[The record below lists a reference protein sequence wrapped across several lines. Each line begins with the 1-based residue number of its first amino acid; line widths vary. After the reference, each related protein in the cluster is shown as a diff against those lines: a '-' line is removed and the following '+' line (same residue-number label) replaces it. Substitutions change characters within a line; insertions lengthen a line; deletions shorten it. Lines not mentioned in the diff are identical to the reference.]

1 MTTLRNFIVVAILAL
16 FAVACLAQD
25 PQESALEKAKPTL
38 HKFSPQQPK
47 RIELPNGMIIF
58 LQEDHELPLIN
69 GTARIRGGGRDIPE
83 AKTGMMS
90 VYGSAWRT
98 GGTSSKTGDQLDDFL
113 EIRAA
118 KVETGG
124 GVDSTEIS
132 MSALKQDFDQVFDV
146 FVDLLRNPE
155 FRQDKVDLAK
165 KQLKTAISRR
175 NDEIGDIESR
185 EALKIGYGPDNPYA
199 REAEY
204 WTVDAVTRQDL
215 IDFHKRVVQPNNIIL
230 GIVGDFDS
238 AAVEAKLRSAFA
250 SWPKGPAI
258 QEHKIDFKAPT
269 PGTYF
274 VEKSDVNQSAIEL
287 IAQGIRRDNP
297 DYYAIRVMNEMFGGA
312 FASRLF
318 NSIRSKQGL
327 AYSVGGGIGSSFDH
341 PGLFRIEMGTK
352 SGATVQAIH
361 SLEAEIERLKKDP
374 GSEEEISRAKKNILN
389 SFIFDF
395 DSKDKILAER
405 MAYEFYGYPADYL
418 ERFRAGI
425 EKVTTADVARVVSKY
440 VADKQFA
447 VLVVG
452 KSEDFD
458 QPLNTLGQV
467 HTIDVTIPDE
477 PAGANAAAVKS
488 EGSNLEGKALIAKVV
503 QAMGG
508 KEKVDSVK
516 SVSSTASQV
525 RPAPQGSITLDT
537 ESIAVFPDQFKTTL
551 HAPQG
556 EMSMVFTPKSAF
568 IAAPGQGSQDL
579 PEAMKESAL
588 KDSKRDPLFVA
599 QHADDPS
606 FSFRANGTDKVGEA
620 TTSVLEISSEGT
632 NTRWLVDDKGHVLR
646 AEFKTTTPQGPVQRQ
661 VDYSDYRPV
670 DGITVAFKRV
680 TKDNG
685 EVAATTDVKSVKFN
699 PQIDAATFAKP
710 SE

>member
-1 MTTLRNFIVVAILAL
+1 MTTLRKVAILIFISMFAL
-16 FAVACLAQD
+16 MCFAQD
-25 PQESALEKAKPTL
+25 PQESALEKAKPAL
-38 HKFSPQQPK
+38 HKFSPQEPK

-69 GTARIRGGGRDIPE
+69 GTARIRGGGRDIPA

-90 VYGSAWRT
+90 IYGSAWRT
-98 GGTSSKTGDQLDDFL
+98 GGTTTKTGDQLDDFL

-132 MSALKQDFDQVFDV
+132 MSALKQDFDQVFEV

-175 NDEIGDIESR
+175 NDEISDIEGR
-185 EALKIGYGPDNPYA
+185 EALKIGYGADNPYA

-215 IDFHKRVVQPNNIIL
+215 IDWHKRSVQPNNIIL

-250 SWPKGPAI
+250 SWPKGPAM
-258 QEHKIDFKAPT
+258 QETNVDFKAPT

-297 DYYAIRVMNEMFGGA
+297 DYYAVRVMNEMFGGA

-341 PGLFRIEMGTK
+341 PGLFRLEMGTK
-352 SGATVQAIH
+352 SGSTVQAIH
-361 SLEAEIERLKKDP
+361 SLEAEVARLIKEP

-425 EKVTTADVARVVSKY
+425 EKVTTADVARVVNKY
-440 VADKQFA
+440 VADKKFA

-452 KSEDFD
+452 KSQDFD

-467 HTIDVTIPDE
+467 HTIDISIPEE
-477 PAGANAAAVKS
+477 PSGASASAKPEN
-488 EGSNLEGKALIAKVV
+488 SNPEGKALIAKVV

-508 KEKVDSVK
+508 KDKVESVK
-516 SVSSTASQV
+516 SISSTSSQV
-525 RPAPQGSITLDT
+525 RPTPNGNITLDT
-537 ESIAVFPDQFKTTL
+537 ESVAIFPDQFKTTL

-556 EMSMVFTPKSAF
+556 EMSMVFTPKVAF

-579 PEAMKESAL
+579 PEAMKEAAL

-599 QHADDPS
+599 QHADDPG
-606 FSFRANGTDKVGEA
+606 FSFRANGTQKVGD
-620 TTSVLEISSEGT
+620 TTANILDISSEGT
-632 NTRWLVDDKGHVLR
+632 NTRWLVDDKGQVLR
-646 AEFKTTTPQGPVQRQ
+646 AEFKTTTPQGPVQRE

-670 DGITVAFKRV
+670 DGIAVAFKRV

-685 EVAATTDVKSVKFN
+685 EVAATTDVKSVKLN
-699 PQIDAATFAKP
+699 PPVDAAAFAKP
-710 SE
+710 TD

>member
-1 MTTLRNFIVVAILAL
+1 MTARNVTL
-16 FAVACLAQD
+16 FAVITILSLTCFAQD
-25 PQESALEKAKPTL
+25 QQEQTLEKSKPVL
-38 HKFSPQQPK
+38 HKFSPQEPK

-69 GTARIRGGGRDIPE
+69 GTARIRGGGRDVPVS
-83 AKTGMMS
+83 KTGLMGI
-90 VYGSAWRT
+90 YGSAWRT
-98 GGTSSKTGDQLDDFL
+98 GGTASKTGDQLDDFL

-124 GVDSTEIS
+124 GVDSTDIS
-132 MSALKQDFDQVFDV
+132 ISALKQDFDQVFDV
-146 FVDLLRNPE
+146 FVDLLRHPE
-155 FRQDKVDLAK
+155 FREDKVNLAK

-175 NDEIGDIESR
+175 NDEISDIESR
-185 EALKIGYGPDNPYA
+185 EALKIGYGADNPYA

-215 IDFHKRVVQPNNIIL
+215 IDFHNRTVHPNNIIL

-238 AAVEAKLRSAFA
+238 AAVEAKLRAVFE
-250 SWPKGPAI
+250 SWPKGPSL
-258 QEHKIDFKAPT
+258 QENKVEFKAPT

-274 VEKSDVNQSAIEL
+274 VEKSDVNQSAIEM

-341 PGLFRIEMGTK
+341 PGLFSIEMGTK
-352 SGATVQAIH
+352 SGTTVQAIN
-361 SLEAEIERLKKDP
+361 SLNAEIERLIKDP
-374 GSEEEISRAKKNILN
+374 GSDEEISRAKKNILN

-425 EKVTTADVARVVSKY
+425 EKVSTADVARVVNKY
-440 VADKQFA
+440 VAGKQFA

-458 QPLNTLGQV
+458 KPLTTLGQV
-467 HTIDVTIPDE
+467 HTIDVTIPEE
-477 PAGANAAAVKS
+477 PGSGTSATTKP
-488 EGSNLEGKALIAKVV
+488 EGSNPEGLALIAKVV
-503 QAMGG
+503 RAMGG
-508 KEKVDSVK
+508 KDKVESVK

-525 RPAPQGSITLDT
+525 RSSPQGDITLDT
-537 ESIAVFPDQFKTTL
+537 ESVAIFPDRFKTTL

-556 EMSMVFTPKSAF
+556 EMSMVFTPQAAF
-568 IAAPGQGSQDL
+568 VALPGQGSQDL
-579 PEAMKESAL
+579 PETMKESAL

-599 QHADDPS
+599 QHAEDPS
-606 FSFRANGTDKVGEA
+606 FTFRADGTDKVGDVTA
-620 TTSVLEISSEGT
+620 SVLEISAEGT
-632 NTRWLVDDKGHVLR
+632 NTRWLIDEKGEVLR
-646 AEFKTTTPQGPVQRQ
+646 SEFKTSTPQGPVQRQ

-699 PQIDAATFAKP
+699 PQIDASVFAKP
-710 SE
+710 AN